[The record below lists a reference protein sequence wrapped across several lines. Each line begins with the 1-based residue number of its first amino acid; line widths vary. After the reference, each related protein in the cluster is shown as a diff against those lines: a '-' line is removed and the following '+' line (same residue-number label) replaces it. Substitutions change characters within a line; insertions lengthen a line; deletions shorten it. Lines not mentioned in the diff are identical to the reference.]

1 MSIEKRQE
9 RHDCFPYPRGLQRP
23 CATPATQR
31 IIHCAALTMR
41 TVWRFVT
48 SSARMTACPAARM
61 NWASPVRPALALPAG
76 PEPTLPG
83 RLPCSPLFTGVSERG
98 ARNPFI
104 DAGFRER
111 AVIPLLLPSSLA
123 VARIITARIVA
134 ERNAETR
141 TAGAAR
147 DAGSIG
153 SARDRGRAYR
163 RACVRAGRPVL
174 PWSARR
180 VRRAGRFSRAPARRG
195 SDASS

>member
-1 MSIEKRQE
+1 MFRYIVRAYDRLPRS
-9 RHDCFPYPRGLQRP
+9 PYELGFSGQ
-23 CATPATQR
+23 AGAS
-31 IIHCAALTMR
+31 
-41 TVWRFVT
+41 T
-48 SSARMTACPAARM
+48 S
-61 NWASPVRPALALPAG
+61 G
-76 PEPTLPG
+76 QPEPTLPG

-153 SARDRGRAYR
+153 SARDRGRA
-163 RACVRAGRPVL
+163 
-174 PWSARR
+174 
-180 VRRAGRFSRAPARRG
+180 
-195 SDASS
+195 